1 MINECG
7 SVTTGGLTGW
17 WEARFRPS
25 LVTNANKEKKKKKNL
40 ILFLSSIF
48 STKIMLD
55 TNEERIIH
63 ILYLSTIINDT

>member
-25 LVTNANKEKKKKKNL
+25 LVTNAYKGKKKKKTSSYFYL
-40 ILFLSSIF
+40 LFSL
-48 STKIMLD
+48 L
-55 TNEERIIH
+55 R
-63 ILYLSTIINDT
+63 

>member
-25 LVTNANKEKKKKKNL
+25 LVTNANKEKKKKKNSSYFYL
-40 ILFLSSIF
+40 LFSL
-48 STKIMLD
+48 L
-55 TNEERIIH
+55 R
-63 ILYLSTIINDT
+63 